1 MTGNLRLRSLGTMSS
16 SPHDRTTVRVEANGA
31 EMEAPADEAMAAV
44 VAEGEQVQQV
54 ERAWQAADYADS
66 DWTDPDTRPRARGWI
81 HLFSFFG
88 AIVAGAVLIP
98 LASAQGARAGWSV
111 TVYCVTICGL
121 FGISALYHRRR
132 WSPRGWRI
140 MKRLDHS
147 MIFLFIAGTY
157 TPFALLAVD
166 QPTGYWVLAGVW
178 AGALAGVTLK
188 MSWPTAPRWVG
199 VPLYIG
205 LGWVAV
211 FVLTDILHIAGV
223 ASMVLL
229 AVGGVLYT
237 FGGVAYGIKKPD
249 PWPDT
254 FGYHEVFHAA
264 TVVAAICHYIA
275 VYFAVY
281 NSPFV

>member
-1 MTGNLRLRSLGTMSS
+1 MSAL
-16 SPHDRTTVRVEANGA
+16 PPDDEQVRVEA
-31 EMEAPADEAMAAV
+31 DEAEI
-44 VAEGEQVQQV
+44 EGPRSDALTTVLE
-54 ERAWQAADYADS
+54 EGDRPGRLWTADDFEDS
-66 DWTDPDTRPRARGWI
+66 DWEHPDTRPRMRGWL
-81 HLFSFFG
+81 HLFAFFG
-88 AIVAGAVLIP
+88 AVIAGAVLIP
-98 LASAQGARAGWSV
+98 LAAVLGYRSGFSV
-111 TVYCVTICGL
+111 ALYCLTICGL

-132 WSPRGWRI
+132 WSPRGWKI

-178 AGALAGVTLK
+178 AGALAGVVLK
-188 MSWPTAPRWVG
+188 LTWPTAPRWVG

-211 FVLTDILHIAGV
+211 FILTDILHIAGV
-223 ASMVLL
+223 TSLVLL

-237 FGGVAYGIKKPD
+237 LGGVAYAIKKPN
-249 PWPDT
+249 PWPGV
-254 FGYHEVFHAA
+254 FGYHEVFHAM

-275 VYFAVY
+275 VYFAMY
-281 NSPFV
+281 NSPFVG

>member
-1 MTGNLRLRSLGTMSS
+1 MSVPRSEGEV
-16 SPHDRTTVRVEANGA
+16 VRVEADA
-31 EMEAPADEAMAAV
+31 AQIEAPSGPAV
-44 VAEGEQVQQV
+44 ATVLSEGEQV
-54 ERAWQAADYADS
+54 ERTWTAEDFGDR
-66 DWTDPDTRPRARGWI
+66 DWDHPDTRPRMRGWL

-98 LASAQGARAGWSV
+98 LGFVLGARAGWSV
-111 TVYCVTICGL
+111 TVYCATICGL
-121 FGISALYHRRR
+121 FGVSALYHRRR
-132 WSPRGWRI
+132 WSPRGWKI

-178 AGALAGVTLK
+178 AGALAGVSLK
-188 MSWPTAPRWVG
+188 LTWPTAPRWVG

-211 FVLTDILHIAGV
+211 FILTDILHIAGV
-223 ASMVLL
+223 TSLVLL

-237 FGGVAYGIKKPD
+237 LGGVAYAMKWPN
-249 PWPDT
+249 PWPGV
-254 FGYHEVFHAA
+254 FGYHEVFHAM

-275 VYFAVY
+275 VYFAMY
-281 NSPFV
+281 SSPFV

>member
-1 MTGNLRLRSLGTMSS
+1 MSFPDRSAGE
-16 SPHDRTTVRVEANGA
+16 PVRVEVDSA
-31 EMEAPADEAMAAV
+31 EIEAPRQEAVTAV
-44 VAEGEQVQQV
+44 LDEGERID
-54 ERAWQAADYADS
+54 RAWTAEDFADK
-66 DWTDPDTRPRARGWI
+66 DWTHPDTRPRMRGWL

-98 LASAQGARAGWSV
+98 LAYVESVRAGLSV
-111 TVYCVTICGL
+111 TLYSLTICGL
-121 FGISALYHRRR
+121 FGVSALYHRRR

-166 QPTGYWVLAGVW
+166 QPTGFWVLAGVW
-178 AGALAGVTLK
+178 AGALAGVVLK
-188 MSWPTAPRWVG
+188 LSWPTAPRWVG

-223 ASMVLL
+223 TS
-229 AVGGVLYT
+229 
-237 FGGVAYGIKKPD
+237 
-249 PWPDT
+249 
-254 FGYHEVFHAA
+254 
-264 TVVAAICHYIA
+264 
-275 VYFAVY
+275 
-281 NSPFV
+281 